1 MHKGYAF
8 VQFLNPLDARNA
20 CIGEDS
26 RNIMNQV
33 LGMNLLL
40 FFFFEI
46 IIRVLLQ
53 YLFGNMQSGDLLSKV
68 LTLTQ

>member
-40 FFFFEI
+40 LFFFF
-46 IIRVLLQ
+46 
-53 YLFGNMQSGDLLSKV
+53 SK
-68 LTLTQ
+68 